1 MQLLLSDLGIT
12 TETDLFDQAE
22 LTRLVV
28 NKKRRTW
35 TFYFSFPK
43 VLPYDVHQLFMSRL
57 ESRYATFAD
66 EVYARFSTTAGGSEQ
81 DYIDYW
87 PRIVSELSQVSG
99 AMRSYFGSV
108 SPRFE
113 QNKLMIPV
121 RSAPEAS
128 YVDKELC
135 QEVPDHGVLR
145 LLRRAGARHVPV
157 LREPDWPMGWPADP
171 DAEPAPEPSD

>member
-1 MQLLLSDLGIT
+1 MEANQKMQLLLSDLGIT

-22 LTRLVV
+22 LSRLVV

-35 TFYFSFPK
+35 TFYFSFPA

-66 EVYARFSTTAGGSEQ
+66 EVYARFSTVAGGSEQ

-135 QEVPDHGVLR
+135 QEVQALYS
-145 LLRRAGARHVPV
+145 A
-157 LREPDWPMGWPADP
+157 
-171 DAEPAPEPSD
+171 